1 MLTSNSV
8 TLPVFV
14 RVYLKG
20 PTQVCRQ
27 DIQSCLHRHLHLTIK
42 QTKLKSLYASK
53 KKLTFTLHKQ
63 HLGLT

>member
-14 RVYLKG
+14 LVYLKG
-20 PTQVCRQ
+20 PTQVCHQ
-27 DIQSCLHRHLHLTIK
+27 DIQSRLHRHLHLTVK
-42 QTKLKSLYASK
+42 QTKLKSYASK